1 MSDVG
6 LIDLAILVL
15 LCGGVWHGY
24 LVSRRLER
32 LRGALVAF
40 GPALEAFSEA
50 VDRSEKSV
58 RDLRAESGRLEAT
71 GSEVAGPVPG
81 PDARALL
88 MATLTD
94 FIRKGRH

>member
-1 MSDVG
+1 MGDVG
-6 LIDLAILVL
+6 LVDLAILIL
-15 LCGGVWHGY
+15 LCGGIGHNF

-32 LRGALVAF
+32 LRNALVAF
-40 GPALEAFSEA
+40 GPALGAFSDA

-58 RDLRAESGRLEAT
+58 RDLRAESGRIEAT

-81 PDARALL
+81 PDERAHL

-94 FIRKGRH
+94 FIRKGRR